1 MQTNVLFISLSYSEI
16 QFYIIHS
23 FINTIIVSI
32 KSFVKIVN
40 NLVDVRGAEKGNDTQ
55 APAVTGEHSN

>member
-40 NLVDVRGAEKGNDTQ
+40 NLVDVRRENRGKNFIF
-55 APAVTGEHSN
+55 